1 MGRAQKLAKDK
12 DRTDAE
18 KIEELYYVAFAR
30 SPKKEEL
37 QLALDY
43 LAREVENEKGQ
54 KTPADKGK
62 SYEDIV
68 WAIFNTKEFLFNL

>member
-1 MGRAQKLAKDK
+1 M
-12 DRTDAE
+12 
-18 KIEELYYVAFAR
+18 
-30 SPKKEEL
+30 PKKSRNSITSPSPVPPRRRSSE
-37 QLALDY
+37 LALDY

>member
-1 MGRAQKLAKDK
+1 MAKDK
-12 DRTDAE
+12 DRTDAQ

-30 SPKKEEL
+30 PPKDAEL
-37 QLALDY
+37 NLALKY
-43 LAREVENEKGQ
+43 LSREVENDKGE

-68 WAIFNTKEFLFNL
+68 WALFNTKEFLFNL